1 MPGRLLDRIEN
12 TLELPVVVAKTKY
25 RLLVEIVVS
34 VVVLLALLIA
44 FILHPYLTFMLVV
57 LVLLGGYLY
66 LFGGDSLA

>member
-12 TLELPVVVAKTKY
+12 TLELPVRVAETKY

-34 VVVLLALLIA
+34 VVVLMALLIA